1 MWDFYCSQK
10 DFNFNIFDER
20 QDKNKKLK
28 LITEIKQNK
37 FNAWPIGLKQ
47 MLLSLIGITFK
58 TQHGFKQSPGEL
70 YWKHF

>member
-28 LITEIKQNK
+28 ERLSKIN
-37 FNAWPIGLKQ
+37 L
-47 MLLSLIGITFK
+47 MLD
-58 TQHGFKQSPGEL
+58 Q
-70 YWKHF
+70 

>member
-37 FNAWPIGLKQ
+37 FNA
-47 MLLSLIGITFK
+47 
-58 TQHGFKQSPGEL
+58 
-70 YWKHF
+70 